1 MYYCATD
8 GIFPKVLLRH
18 KKLSKTF
25 RVTEVTQNPIGQKS
39 RDRGLGLGLVL
50 GFCKSRDLYHF
61 RFSHVICCGVLRSEM
76 TLPLGLGHV
85 TLRVRVRV
93 RVRVL

>member
-39 RDRGLGLGLVL
+39 RDRGLGLGLGLGL
-50 GFCKSRDLYHF
+50 GFCNIKKEV
-61 RFSHVICCGVLRSEM
+61 RFKYR
-76 TLPLGLGHV
+76 
-85 TLRVRVRV
+85 
-93 RVRVL
+93 